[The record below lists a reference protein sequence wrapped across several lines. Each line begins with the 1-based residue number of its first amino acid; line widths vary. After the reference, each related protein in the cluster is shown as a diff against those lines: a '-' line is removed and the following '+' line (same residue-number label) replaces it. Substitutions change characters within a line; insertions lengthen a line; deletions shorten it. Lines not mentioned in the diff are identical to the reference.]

1 MQTNK
6 FPFVLAID
14 VQATGFLYDPSDA
27 VTFTTVSF
35 NGRYCDGIVKT
46 LSYTLFATIVAV
58 V

>member
-14 VQATGFLYDPSDA
+14 VQVTGFLYAPSDA
-27 VTFTTVSF
+27 TTFTTVSF
-35 NGRYCDGIVKT
+35 DGRYCDGIEKT
-46 LSYTLFATIVAV
+46 LSYTLFATIMAV